1 MQAREPRLTP
11 APAAPLALPSALE
24 RTLVSSGW
32 TPDELRS
39 ARRSP
44 LANLQVTDLDASLV
58 ARALSLHAQAGERVA
73 TGGTVDDP
81 NDTRM
86 ASTWSWMDALAAMS
100 WADPQS
106 TIVTPSRRPDRPEAK
121 RSLPSDLLPRELEAT
136 RALPATPTLPM
147 PREAPSEPAAPT
159 VSSPAGSPPEL
170 PLLPPVPDRPAPMP
184 GVQLLGTLR
193 DMGFAEQQWLAQR
206 GETFVQLSELLYR
219 VLEQVDGRRSLDE
232 IAARARET
240 TGRPVSANNVRLL
253 IAARL
258 LPLGLVVP
266 VDGIPTAG
274 QLADRSPLAVT
285 LRLGFLRA
293 QWIEPVARLLQIFF
307 WPPVLVP
314 MALLIA
320 AAQGWLYLVHGAA
333 APLAAVLQRPLL
345 LLGISTFILLS
356 AVFHEFGHAAALRYG
371 GGRARGIGFGV
382 YFIYPAFYTDC
393 TDSYRLGRW
402 GRLRTDLGGVYFDL
416 IVALGLML
424 AYLATRQELLL
435 AAVVLLDLEIVD
447 QFNPVM
453 RFDGYWAL
461 ADLVGVADFY
471 VLIGPVLHSLRPA
484 LMRAVPLLRQSSTPD
499 GVTPA
504 TVAAGGVMPGARA
517 PELNGWVKVVFL
529 AYTVVAVPI
538 LFIVLGALLVNA
550 PSLIGFYLDA
560 LADQI
565 AATIAAVHDGTRLA
579 MILDGAQAALLLLTA
594 VLLLYGLGNIVRA
607 LARAVWRWGARSGS
621 PRRRALTLLA
631 LASGLALLII
641 LWRPQVAVLIPHF
654 VQVARQIFHGL

>member
-1 MQAREPRLTP
+1 MQVREPQAAP
-11 APAAPLALPSALE
+11 APAAPWAPHSALE
-24 RTLVSSGW
+24 RTLVASGW
-32 TPDELRS
+32 TRDELRS

-44 LANLQVTDLDASLV
+44 LANLQVTDLDASLI
-58 ARALSLHAQAGERVA
+58 ARTPSLPAHTDGRVA
-73 TGGTVDDP
+73 TAGTVDDP

-86 ASTWSWMDALAAMS
+86 ASNWSWMDALAAMS

-106 TIVTPSRRPDRPEAK
+106 TMVTPSRRPEAK
-121 RSLPSDLLPRELEAT
+121 RTPPREILPNELEAT
-136 RALPATPTLPM
+136 RVWPMLPT
-147 PREAPSEPAAPT
+147 PREAPSEPTAPAA
-159 VSSPAGSPPEL
+159 SSPAL

-206 GETFVQLSELLYR
+206 GETFIQLSELLYR

-240 TGRPVSANNVRLL
+240 TRRPVSANNVRLL

-258 LPLGLVVP
+258 LPLGLIVPADGVP
-266 VDGIPTAG
+266 VAEQPHGRAS
-274 QLADRSPLAVT
+274 RSPLAVT

-293 QWIEPVARLLQIFF
+293 EWIEPVARLLQVFF

-320 AAQGWLYLVHGAA
+320 AGQGWLYVVHGVA

-345 LLGISTFILLS
+345 LLGISSFILLS

-447 QFNPVM
+447 QFSPIM

-461 ADLVGVADFY
+461 ADLIGVADFY
-471 VLIGPVLHSLRPA
+471 ALIGPVLRGLRPA
-484 LMRAVPLLRQSSTPD
+484 LLRAVPRVRQSTTPA
-499 GVTPA
+499 VTPESA
-504 TVAAGGVMPGARA
+504 AAGGVMPGAHA
-517 PELNGWVKVVFL
+517 PALKGWVKVVFL
-529 AYTVVAVPI
+529 AYTVVAMPA
-538 LFIVLGALLVNA
+538 LFILLGALLVNA
-550 PSLIGFYLDA
+550 PSLLGFYLDA
-560 LADQI
+560 LASQI
-565 AATIAAVHDGTRLA
+565 AATIAAAHGSTRLVL
-579 MILDGAQAALLLLTA
+579 ILDGAQAALLLLTA
-594 VLLLYGLGNIVRA
+594 ALLLYGLGNIVRA
-607 LARAVWRWGARSGS
+607 LARAVWRWGAKSG
-621 PRRRALTLLA
+621 RRRALALLTLA
-631 LASGLALLII
+631 GGLALLST
-641 LWRPQVAVLIPHF
+641 LWRPQLAVLIPHF
-654 VQVARQIFHGL
+654 AQVARQILHGS

>member
-1 MQAREPRLTP
+1 MQAREPQS
-11 APAAPLALPSALE
+11 APALAAHWAPQSALE
-24 RTLVSSGW
+24 RTLVASGW
-32 TPDELRS
+32 TRDELRS

-58 ARALSLHAQAGERVA
+58 ARTLSLPVQTDGRTATAGTME
-73 TGGTVDDP
+73 DP

-100 WADPQS
+100 WADLQS
-106 TIVTPSRRPDRPEAK
+106 TMVTPSRRPEAK
-121 RSLPSDLLPRELEAT
+121 RTLPGALEAT
-136 RALPATPTLPM
+136 HALPTLPVLPIPREALNAQTM
-147 PREAPSEPAAPT
+147 PSMPSMPGGQPEAPSEPTASAA
-159 VSSPAGSPPEL
+159 SSPAL

-206 GETFVQLSELLYR
+206 GETFIQLSELLYR
-219 VLEQVDGRRSLDE
+219 VLEQVDGRRSLEE
-232 IAARARET
+232 IAALARET

-258 LPLGLVVP
+258 LPLGLIVP
-266 VDGIPTAG
+266 IDGIPMAE
-274 QLADRSPLAVT
+274 QPRDARSRSPLAVT

-293 QWIEPVARLLQIFF
+293 EWIEPVARLLQVLF

-320 AAQGWLYLVHGAA
+320 LGQGWLYLVHGVAT
-333 APLAAVLQRPLL
+333 PLGAVLQRPLL

-371 GGRARGIGFGV
+371 GARARGIGFGV

-402 GRLRTDLGGVYFDL
+402 GRLRVDLGGVYFDL
-416 IVALGLML
+416 LVALGLML
-424 AYLATRQELLL
+424 AYLATRQEVLL

-447 QFNPVM
+447 QFTPIM

-461 ADLVGVADFY
+461 ADLVGVADFFA
-471 VLIGPVLHSLRPA
+471 LIGPVLRSLQPA
-484 LMRAVPLLRQSSTPD
+484 LLRAVPRLRQSTTP
-499 GVTPA
+499 GVTPDS
-504 TVAAGGVMPGARA
+504 VAAGGVMPGAHA
-517 PELNGWVKVVFL
+517 PALKGWVKVVFL
-529 AYTVVAVPI
+529 AYTVVAVPA
-538 LFIVLGALLVNA
+538 LFILLGALLVNA
-550 PSLIGFYLDA
+550 PSLLGSYLDS
-560 LADQI
+560 LASQI
-565 AATIAAVHDGTRLA
+565 GATIAAVHGGTRLVI
-579 MILDGAQAALLLLTA
+579 ILSGAQATLLLLTA

-607 LARAVWRWGARSGS
+607 LARAVWSWARSRVGGAR
-621 PRRRALTLLA
+621 
-631 LASGLALLII
+631 
-641 LWRPQVAVLIPHF
+641 WRS
-654 VQVARQIFHGL
+654 